1 MSDVSQFVQ
10 YYKFFE
16 IIKTGKQTSLTSII
30 NGNSQIVS

>member
-1 MSDVSQFVQ
+1 MFHNSFNIIS
-10 YYKFFE
+10 FFE